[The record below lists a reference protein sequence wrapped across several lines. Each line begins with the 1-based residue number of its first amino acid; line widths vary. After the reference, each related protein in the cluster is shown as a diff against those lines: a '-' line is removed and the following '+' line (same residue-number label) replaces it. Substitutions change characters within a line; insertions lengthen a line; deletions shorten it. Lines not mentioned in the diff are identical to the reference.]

1 MKTRPRG
8 LKNTNNTLMLF
19 KDSDVERK
27 FFHLFLCDEGED
39 KDEDE
44 EDNIVDKPLIKW
56 TRAPKTVAR
65 ARKEIVDVI
74 DDETKNKLRIVSVA
88 SPLEKCHKIEATC
101 DGSNGEVYRVSV
113 QMKTNT
119 SFGGGDGDDDED
131 KKKNDNVFEEV
142 TEATCE
148 CAHANKLSGKTRGRC
163 KHSCAVLMVGLD
175 HRRQS
180 RIQKKTLMNN
190 NNSPK
195 GKALGANGDSSSG
208 VTTGRMKRARK
219 LPMSLLGGGGKSGD
233 GGEVEKS
240 KKNKTAK
247 ATTQKTIRA
256 VQTTTTK
263 KKDDDEK
270 ADFLEDLLDDDGD
283 EEEEED
289 EDGKKERLKKKRKKK
304 RGRRRETSSSDSES
318 DFEPF
323 GAEVPM
329 EHRMPTMSQRP
340 TPPRRRRGRRGDAD
354 DGDDDEIED
363 MVEISDFS
371 DGEELPPRRP
381 AGIDGVAKAHANK
394 KKALEAAECMT
405 LETLRAACERRVERA
420 ASAKEIEEEE
430 EEEEAYKE
438 KKENEAEEQVQ
449 NHEEDGAI
457 VIDDDGDEMVLGTQ
471 NRSPA
476 PPQTTTTK
484 KSQPMTMEEM
494 QKLFMFGG
502 STKAAASSPINI
514 KEKNTHANS
523 PPKVPGAGPL
533 ASSSTMPPKKKKP
546 KTVPIVTTQEDAIN
560 YFTAAAGKKEEEEE
574 EEEEEEKKRKRAKK
588 AVVEYSVAADA
599 SLKEKPKKSFAALFE
614 NNGYSSS
621 SDS

>member
-1 MKTRPRG
+1 M
-8 LKNTNNTLMLF
+8 KNTNNTLMLF

-74 DDETKNKLRIVSVA
+74 DDETKNKLRIVSVVA

-113 QMKTNT
+113 RMKTNT

-219 LPMSLLGGGGKSGD
+219 LPMSLLGGGKSGD

-381 AGIDGVAKAHANK
+381 AGIDGVAKAHASK

-502 STKAAASSPINI
+502 STKAAASPPINI

-533 ASSSTMPPKKKKP
+533 ASFSTMPPKKKKP

-560 YFTAAAGKKEEEEE
+560 YFTAAAGKKEEE

>member
-1 MKTRPRG
+1 
-8 LKNTNNTLMLF
+8 MLF
-19 KDSDVERK
+19 KDADVERK
-27 FFHLFLCDEGED
+27 FFQRFLFDDEND
-39 KDEDE
+39 DEDE
-44 EDNIVDKPLIKW
+44 EDNIVDKTLIKW

-74 DDETKNKLRIVSVA
+74 DDETKNKLRIVSVVA

-119 SFGGGDGDDDED
+119 SFGGGGGDDDED

-219 LPMSLLGGGGKSGD
+219 LPMSLLGGGKSGD

-430 EEEEAYKE
+430 EGSSFSNWGSHTKLVKPVMVERKDVTEVDNDFWIVAVPIKDHTGTAQSGFPI
-438 KKENEAEEQVQ
+438 ENRL
-449 NHEEDGAI
+449 H
-457 VIDDDGDEMVLGTQ
+457 
-471 NRSPA
+471 
-476 PPQTTTTK
+476 PPQTADDIRSAIQSRSATC
-484 KSQPMTMEEM
+484 SSYAE
-494 QKLFMFGG
+494 KLRDFHLLLFLSKQMDKNDVLAIAESTNDYIDGG
-502 STKAAASSPINI
+502 DVS
-514 KEKNTHANS
+514 EGY
-523 PPKVPGAGPL
+523 KVL
-533 ASSSTMPPKKKKP
+533 
-546 KTVPIVTTQEDAIN
+546 IDAI
-560 YFTAAAGKKEEEEE
+560 AGI
-574 EEEEEEKKRKRAKK
+574 A
-588 AVVEYSVAADA
+588 
-599 SLKEKPKKSFAALFE
+599 
-614 NNGYSSS
+614 
-621 SDS
+621 